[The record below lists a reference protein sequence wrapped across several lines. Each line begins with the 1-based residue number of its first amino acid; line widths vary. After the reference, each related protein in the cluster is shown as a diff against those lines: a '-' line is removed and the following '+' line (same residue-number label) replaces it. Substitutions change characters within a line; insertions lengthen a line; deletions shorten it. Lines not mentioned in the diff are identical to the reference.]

1 MTVTFTTAVLQAR
14 GLQATGLPVPDEAVE
29 ALGSSKKPAVVVHV
43 GDYSYRTT
51 VSSRYGGFIVPLS
64 AAHRE
69 AIGIAAGDEVEVGLE
84 LDLEPR
90 TVEIPDDLAT
100 ALSAKT
106 GARAAFDSLS
116 PSKRGAHVAQIEGAK
131 TPETRERRIT
141 SVVAQLVD

>member
-1 MTVTFTTAVLQAR
+1 MAVIFTTIVLQAP
-14 GLQATGLPVPDEAVE
+14 GLQATGLPVPDDAVE
-29 ALGSSKKPAVVVHV
+29 ALGHSKKPAVVVRV

-51 VSSRYGGFIVPLS
+51 VSSRHGGFIVPLS

-69 AIGIAAGDEVEVGLE
+69 AIGIAAGDEVEVVLE

-90 TVEIPDDLAT
+90 TVDIPDDLAA
-100 ALSAKT
+100 ALSAQA

-116 PSKRGAHVAQIEGAK
+116 PSKRAAHVAQVDGAK

-141 SVVAQLVD
+141 GVLAQLGG